1 MHIAI
6 IGLGEVGRAYAKALH
21 AAGHTLQL
29 CNARA
34 GVAAQAAADA
44 LGLPLHLAPGEW
56 LRACDRVLL
65 CVTGSVAPQVL
76 AQCSPWMAPGAAWC
90 DMTTASPQAKRA
102 AASTAHA
109 QGLHYLDVAIMG
121 AVALG
126 QHATPLL
133 VAGDGAETFKRW
145 MESAGGRV
153 QVIEAGTAGDA
164 MALKLLRSTFTKG
177 LEALSVE
184 LLMAA
189 ERQGL
194 RDPLYA
200 QLQDID
206 DTPLRTFIDMLVRTH
221 VVHAKRRA
229 VEVQEAA
236 MEMANQGIASQ
247 VLPGVANRFEKTVA
261 GLESHPLGVAAPT
274 TEDALQW
281 LLQREG

>member
-1 MHIAI
+1 MHIAVV
-6 IGLGEVGRAYAKALH
+6 GLGEVGRAYAKALH
-21 AAGHTLQL
+21 AAGQTLHL

-34 GVAAQAAADA
+34 GTAAQGAADA

-56 LRACDRVLL
+56 LRACDWVLL

-76 AQCSPWMAPGAAWC
+76 AQCSPWMAEGATLC
-90 DMTTASPQAKRA
+90 DMTTASPDAKRA
-102 AASTAHA
+102 AAEMARA
-109 QGLHYLDVAIMG
+109 QGLYYLDVAIMG

-126 QHATPLL
+126 RHATPLL
-133 VAGDGAETFKRW
+133 VAGDGAEAFQRW
-145 MESAGGRV
+145 MEAAGGRV
-153 QVIEAGTAGDA
+153 QLIDEGTAGDA

-194 RDPLYA
+194 RERLYA

-229 VEVQEAA
+229 FEVREAA
-236 MEMANQGIASQ
+236 AEMANQGIASQ
-247 VLPGVANRFEKTVA
+247 VLPGVASRFQKTVL
-261 GLESHPLGVAAPT
+261 GLESHPLEVAAPT
-274 TEDALQW
+274 TEDALHW